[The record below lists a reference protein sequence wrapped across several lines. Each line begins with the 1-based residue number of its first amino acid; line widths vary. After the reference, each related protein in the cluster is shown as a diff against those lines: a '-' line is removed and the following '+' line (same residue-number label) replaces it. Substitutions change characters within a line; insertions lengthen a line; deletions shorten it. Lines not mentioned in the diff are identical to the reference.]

1 MYKSK
6 NDDLTY
12 ITSFGSETRKNE
24 EKNIMDIPKFSSSLR
39 RINNYKSIE
48 NQPLIQNK
56 KLFSIKFPLIQQHK
70 ENLIS
75 VLFDSNYKSLNKIQ
89 KPNLLNDSHKNNK
102 RIDLMISKIKKGNK
116 SINKR
121 NKYIQIKFNSH
132 SIDKSLKKDKFKT
145 INTSPIKKEINKK
158 SFIHNAQSAKNLKSI
173 FINNIEFNQ
182 NIQNESRNYLSP
194 KSSLNYLINSYSSR
208 SQKIK
213 SISGNKKKFKT
224 ILDEFSKKEKI
235 LESSKK
241 QLYVY
246 SLKQFSPRLL
256 RKKDKN
262 ENMKKD
268 IYTYRNNNDN
278 KYKIQNMIFKNKL
291 IPYVDR
297 IDIRKITTQL
307 PPLVLG
313 CRYII
318 PKKSEEIIKR
328 REFNEA
334 VDKIIK
340 ESKQKK
346 QKKQLNLTKKEIL
359 KRVRNRNLQ
368 FCRNRIH
375 ETEEDVFIKR
385 NKIITDYNALK
396 LSLNQFDNWNSP
408 ENVDNLF
415 S

>member
-1 MYKSK
+1 MYNPK
-6 NDDLTY
+6 NDNLTY

-24 EKNIMDIPKFSSSLR
+24 DKNILDNPKFSSSLR
-39 RINNYKSIE
+39 KIKNYKSIQ
-48 NQPLIQNK
+48 NPSVNNK
-56 KLFSIKFPLIQQHK
+56 KLPSIQFPLIKSHK
-70 ENLIS
+70 ENLLS

-89 KPNLLNDSHKNNK
+89 KPNLLNVSFKSNK
-102 RIDLMISKIKKGNK
+102 KIDTIISKIKRGN
-116 SINKR
+116 IPNNKR
-121 NKYIQIKFNSH
+121 NKCIRIKFNSN

-145 INTSPIKKEINKK
+145 INTSPIKNERNKMT
-158 SFIHNAQSAKNLKSI
+158 FVHNAKSAKNLKTI

-182 NIQNESRNYLSP
+182 SKPKESRNYLSP

-208 SQKIK
+208 SQKFK
-213 SISGNKKKFKT
+213 SNSGNKKKFKS
-224 ILDEFSKKEKI
+224 ILDEFRKKEKI
-235 LESSKK
+235 LESSKN

-256 RKKDKN
+256 RKKGKN

-268 IYTYRNNNDN
+268 IYTSRNNNDN

-318 PKKSEEIIKR
+318 PKKSEELIKR
-328 REFNEA
+328 QEFNEA
-334 VDKIIK
+334 VEKIIQ
-340 ESKQKK
+340 ESNKKRQKRK
-346 QKKQLNLTKKEIL
+346 LNLTKKEIL

-368 FCRNRIH
+368 FCKNRIH
-375 ETEEDVFIKR
+375 ETEEDVYFKR

-408 ENVDNLF
+408 ENADNLF
-415 S
+415 N

>member
-1 MYKSK
+1 
-6 NDDLTY
+6 
-12 ITSFGSETRKNE
+12 
-24 EKNIMDIPKFSSSLR
+24 
-39 RINNYKSIE
+39 
-48 NQPLIQNK
+48 
-56 KLFSIKFPLIQQHK
+56 
-70 ENLIS
+70 
-75 VLFDSNYKSLNKIQ
+75 
-89 KPNLLNDSHKNNK
+89 
-102 RIDLMISKIKKGNK
+102 
-116 SINKR
+116 
-121 NKYIQIKFNSH
+121 
-132 SIDKSLKKDKFKT
+132 
-145 INTSPIKKEINKK
+145 
-158 SFIHNAQSAKNLKSI
+158 
-173 FINNIEFNQ
+173 
-182 NIQNESRNYLSP
+182 
-194 KSSLNYLINSYSSR
+194 
-208 SQKIK
+208 
-213 SISGNKKKFKT
+213 
-224 ILDEFSKKEKI
+224 
-235 LESSKK
+235 
-241 QLYVY
+241 
-246 SLKQFSPRLL
+246 
-256 RKKDKN
+256 
-262 ENMKKD
+262 MKKD

>member
-1 MYKSK
+1 
-6 NDDLTY
+6 
-12 ITSFGSETRKNE
+12 
-24 EKNIMDIPKFSSSLR
+24 MDNPKFSSSLR
-39 RINNYKSIE
+39 RIKNYKSID
-48 NQPLIQNK
+48 NPSLLHNK
-56 KLFSIKFPLIQQHK
+56 KLSSMKFPLIQQHK

-102 RIDLMISKIKKGNK
+102 RIDLMISKIKKGNN

-121 NKYIQIKFNSH
+121 NKYIQIKFNSN

-145 INTSPIKKEINKK
+145 INTSPLKKEINKK

-173 FINNIEFNQ
+173 FINNIEFKQ
-182 NIQNESRNYLSP
+182 NESKESRNYLSP
-194 KSSLNYLINSYSSR
+194 KISLNYLINSYSSR
-208 SQKIK
+208 SQKLK

-224 ILDEFSKKEKI
+224 ILDEFFKRENI

-268 IYTYRNNNDN
+268 IYTCRNNNDN

-291 IPYVDR
+291 IPFVDK

-328 REFNEA
+328 QEFNEA

-340 ESKQKK
+340 ESKRKK
-346 QKKQLNLTKKEIL
+346 QKKQLNLTKKDIL

-385 NKIITDYNALK
+385 NKIITDYNTLK